1 MARMLPEV
9 EFDRLID
16 VMIILMMVAAKII
29 VLVDSMVMVSMR
41 GPLMVIA
48 LTMNLMMVIS

>member
-29 VLVDSMVMVSMR
+29 VLVDSMVMVSNR
-41 GPLMVIA
+41 GHRW
-48 LTMNLMMVIS
+48 

>member
-29 VLVDSMVMVSMR
+29 VLVDSMVMVSNR
-41 GPLMVIA
+41 GHGW
-48 LTMNLMMVIS
+48 